1 MSVSSIGILKL
12 YLHFHS
18 TLNLEEF
25 IFLKEDYL
33 LMVSGMLVNVK
44 QQLWRR
50 KGREG
55 NGSDW

>member
-1 MSVSSIGILKL
+1 MGILRL

-18 TLNLEEF
+18 NLNLEEF

-33 LMVSGMLVNVK
+33 LMVSGMLLNVK

-55 NGSDW
+55 NGSDRW